1 MVNMDMVN
9 ASASHFFPP
18 PYFCDF
24 SLDSARFLCFKK
36 PVKYNRIFQI
46 SQKGPFA
53 IAARGSSADN

>member
-1 MVNMDMVN
+1 MVNMDTVN
-9 ASASHFFPP
+9 ASVSHFFS
-18 PYFCDF
+18 PYFCGF

-46 SQKGPFA
+46 NQKGPFA